1 MALRIKG
8 WRGDVFWIDG
18 STRVTVESVG
28 ERKVVLLVE
37 NPNGATI
44 EREDFIR
51 KKNPSD
57 PRLPEN
63 VKK

>member
-1 MALRIKG
+1 MALKIKA

-18 STRVTVESVG
+18 TTKVTIESVG

-51 KKNPSD
+51 KKNQGD